1 MIELARLVKTTQ
13 LLYNA
18 LALDVNRLAQVYFNA
33 ISLVRLRD
41 EKGIAGPD
49 MSTLPLLFARAAEK
63 FATQPALIEPVEGSN
78 EMLSLSYQELQEHV
92 HQFAGYL
99 QQQGLSQGQR
109 IMIWSPS
116 RANWLISY
124 FASLLLGLVIVPL
137 DVNTREDFILRLV
150 DITETTHLITTH
162 KLYSNLQ
169 HSSLAFIDIDSLP
182 SAPLDMT
189 QLPALVETDLAQL
202 VFTSGT
208 TGQPKGVMLSHRNIV
223 SNALGS
229 IDAVNIKGD
238 DRALSILPLSHMFEL
253 TIDVAILHI
262 GASIVY
268 ARTLSPDTLF
278 RLLATQKITCMVLVP
293 QALQLFMNGVER
305 EVRQQNKE
313 KQWDILHAIAWR
325 VPFKYRARL
334 FKQVHARFGGHFRFF
349 VCGGAY
355 MQPQLGRFWEEMG
368 FRTLQGY
375 GATECA
381 PVISVNPPNDHT
393 FGSVGQP
400 LKGVELRI
408 ADDGEIQVHGPNVA
422 LGYWQDPELTNRTFQ
437 DGWYATGD
445 LGYLDRHHN
454 LYLKGRKKNLI
465 VLPNGMNVYP
475 EDVENVLQSQEVVK
489 DAVVFGLNERNR
501 GTAVHAVLLLED
513 SSQAKTVVKQAN
525 KLLAPHQQIKS
536 YTLWS
541 EKDFPR
547 THTLKVKRQEVLDKL
562 DKLRSAQRV

>member
-1 MIELARLVKTTQ
+1 
-13 LLYNA
+13 
-18 LALDVNRLAQVYFNA
+18 
-33 ISLVRLRD
+33 
-41 EKGIAGPD
+41 

-63 FATQPALIEPVEGSN
+63 FATKTALIEPIEGSN
-78 EMLSLSYQELQEHV
+78 EILSLSYQDLQERV

-99 QQQGLSQGQR
+99 QQLGLTKGQR

-124 FASLLLGLVIVPL
+124 FAALLVGLVIVPL

-150 DITETTHLITTH
+150 DITGATHLITTH
-162 KLYSNLQ
+162 KLFSKLKD
-169 HSSLAFIDIDSLP
+169 SSLSFIDINDLP
-182 SAPLDMT
+182 SAPLT
-189 QLPALVETDLAQL
+189 LSQLPVLVENDLAQL

-208 TGQPKGVMLSHRNIV
+208 TGQPKGVMLSHRNIIFDARA
-223 SNALGS
+223 SL
-229 IDAVNIKGD
+229 DAVQIHTD

-268 ARTLSPDTLF
+268 ARSLSPDTLF
-278 RLLATQKITCMVLVP
+278 KLLATQKVTCMVLVP
-293 QALQLFMNGVER
+293 QALQLFMNGIER

-313 KQWDILHAIAWR
+313 RQWDILHALAR
-325 VPFKYRARL
+325 CVPFKYRARL
-334 FKQVHARFGGHFRFF
+334 FKMVHERFGGHFRFF

-355 MQPQLGRFWEEMG
+355 MQPHLGHFWEEMG

-400 LKGVELRI
+400 LKGIDIRI
-408 ADDGEIQVHGPNVA
+408 ADDGEILIHGPNVA
-422 LGYWQDPELTNRTFQ
+422 LGYWQDPELTARTFR

-445 LGYLDRHHN
+445 LGYLDKHHN

-475 EDVENVLQSQEVVK
+475 EDVENALQAQEGVK
-489 DAVVFGLNERNR
+489 DAVVFGLNERQR
-501 GTAVHAVLLLED
+501 GTTVHAVLLLD
-513 SSQAKTVVKQAN
+513 DPSQARAVVHEAN
-525 KLLAPHQQIKS
+525 KHLASHQQIKS

-562 DKLRSAQRV
+562 EKLRAAQRF